1 MNNKF
6 DFNDLFIF
14 EMANNHQG
22 NLGHGLRIIKEFS
35 EIANSNNIKA
45 AIKLQLRDLDTFI
58 HPNFKNDNSNKH
70 IPRFLSTKLTSLEFE
85 TLLKEMKKNQMI
97 TMCTPFDEN
106 SVDRLIDLD
115 VEILKIGSC
124 SANDWPLLEKIAET
138 GKPVICSTGGLNLK
152 HIDNVVS
159 FFQNRGV
166 HFALMHCV
174 SIYPTPPEKLELN
187 QIAVMRDRYPNV
199 TIGFS
204 THEEPEN
211 LTAITI
217 AYAKGARIFERH
229 VGIETEKFKLNNYS
243 STSQQIVQWLQA
255 YKNTV
260 LSCGAQSR
268 PPVDHN
274 EEAALESLMRGVFA
288 IDSIKKGS
296 IIARSNVFFAMPL
309 QAGQL
314 KSGDW
319 KQDFVSDR
327 DYEKNEPI
335 SDGLAN
341 RPPAPK
347 EIIYQTIHEIKGMLN
362 AARVVVGNDFSIEF
376 SHQYGLENFRAI
388 GAVIID
394 VINRAYCKKLI
405 IQLPNQQHPYHYHKK
420 KEETFQ
426 VLWGVLETEIGGN
439 KKTLY
444 PGDTLIVQQ
453 GVWHKFW
460 TNSGVIFE
468 EVSTTHFNDDSFY
481 EDKSIN
487 KLSREQRKTKLTNW
501 GVHQFD

>member
-22 NLGHGLRIIKEFS
+22 NLEHGLKIIREFS
-35 EIANSNNIKA
+35 DVANLYNIKA

-70 IPRFLSTKLTSLEFE
+70 ITRFLSTKLTSLEFQ
-85 TLLKEMKKNQMI
+85 TLCSEIEKNKMI

-106 SVDRLIDLD
+106 SVDRLMDLD
-115 VEILKIGSC
+115 IEVLKIGSC
-124 SANDWPLLEKIAET
+124 SASDWPLLTKIAET

-152 HIDNVVS
+152 QIDNVVS
-159 FFQNRGV
+159 FFQHRGV
-166 HFALMHCV
+166 YFALMHCV
-174 SIYPTPPEKLELN
+174 SIYPTPLEKLELN
-187 QIAVMRDRYPNV
+187 QIAIMRDRYPNV

-211 LTAITI
+211 LIAIGI

-229 VGIETEKFKLNNYS
+229 VGIETEKLKLNSYS
-243 STSQQIVQWLQA
+243 STTQQIAQWLQA
-255 YKNTV
+255 YQNSV
-260 LSCGAQSR
+260 IACGAQSR
-268 PPVDHN
+268 PPVDHS
-274 EEAALESLMRGVFA
+274 EETALESLMRGVYA
-288 IDSIKKGS
+288 AHKIEKGS
-296 IIARSNVFFAMPL
+296 IIEKSSVFFAMPL
-309 QAGQL
+309 QPEQL
-314 KSGDW
+314 RSGEW
-319 KQDFVSDR
+319 KEDCVSDR
-327 DYEKNEPI
+327 DYEKNEAI
-335 SDGLAN
+335 SDKLAN
-341 RPPAPK
+341 RAPSKK
-347 EIIYQTIHEIKGMLN
+347 EIIYQTIHEIKGMIN
-362 AARVVVGNDFSIEF
+362 NARVVVGNDFSVEF
-376 SHQYGLENFRAI
+376 SHQYGIEKFREI

-426 VLWGVLETEIGGN
+426 VLWGVLETEMEGN
-439 KKTLY
+439 RKTLY

-487 KLSREQRKTKLTNW
+487 RLTREQRKTKLTNW